1 MERHIV
7 LSDLKQKGVVPPSW
21 AAKFPSQATLLRRL
35 MSPSPSDRPS
45 AIEVLQHELP
55 PRLEDEWLNGICKV
69 LNIVLYRCTNQLLVR
84 ICGKIPYRAVR
95 TDPPADRYT
104 DRPLLG
110 GTVEIGHGVQFQLSI
125 EREIRKRRRRGE
137 TYLHQFPAL
146 SVTCRDSFS
155 PCGEKDQGD
164 VASFLFV

>member
-110 GTVEIGHGVQFQLSI
+110 GTVEIGRWRSI
-125 EREIRKRRRRGE
+125 S
-137 TYLHQFPAL
+137 T
-146 SVTCRDSFS
+146 VD
-155 PCGEKDQGD
+155 
-164 VASFLFV
+164 